1 MAAIDA
7 SIYEEILIESTDQN
21 KTVDIRVGT
30 VSVDYY
36 EDIFSPAIT
45 CKIQV
50 YNTGNTI
57 EGEDGHL
64 QGIYQGLPLRG
75 VERVAMKIKGNYEG
89 NPGLDFSTNTDDYW
103 YVSSITN
110 VLSETQK
117 ETFTLNLISREA
129 ITNETSRVGKKYPT
143 SNPISS
149 SVSDIIENYVVTN
162 KQVDVDPTQNKY
174 GFIGNMR
181 KPFTVIGW
189 LAAKSVPDT
198 AEDDGTAGYLFYQTK
213 DSFKFKSIDS
223 LIEQEKKATYTYSQV
238 NKSSAERD
246 ANFDILSF
254 QTDKNE
260 NVMEKLKLGAYASNR
275 MFFDPLLFTFPS
287 KTFKLAD
294 YQGKSKNLGRQIELP
309 RLSEGSDQT
318 LGDLPSRIV
327 TQVLD
332 RGTYEQDVS
341 EEENADPMKYQAQAL
356 MRYNSL
362 FTQTLSMTVP
372 SNTNLCAGDVIE
384 CLFPKATTEDSNEY
398 DPDQSGLYMI
408 KELCHHFDPDGSYT
422 SMKLIRDTSG
432 RYGRN

>member
-75 VERVAMKIKGNYEG
+75 VERVAMKIKGNHEG

-181 KPFTVIGW
+181 KPFTVIG
-189 LAAKSVPDT
+189 L
-198 AEDDGTAGYLFYQTK
+198 
-213 DSFKFKSIDS
+213 S
-223 LIEQEKKATYTYSQV
+223 LIH
-238 NKSSAERD
+238 
-246 ANFDILSF
+246 I
-254 QTDKNE
+254 
-260 NVMEKLKLGAYASNR
+260 
-275 MFFDPLLFTFPS
+275 
-287 KTFKLAD
+287 
-294 YQGKSKNLGRQIELP
+294 
-309 RLSEGSDQT
+309 
-318 LGDLPSRIV
+318 
-327 TQVLD
+327 
-332 RGTYEQDVS
+332 
-341 EEENADPMKYQAQAL
+341 
-356 MRYNSL
+356 
-362 FTQTLSMTVP
+362 
-372 SNTNLCAGDVIE
+372 
-384 CLFPKATTEDSNEY
+384 
-398 DPDQSGLYMI
+398 
-408 KELCHHFDPDGSYT
+408 
-422 SMKLIRDTSG
+422 
-432 RYGRN
+432 